1 MRTIKLSQCEVDIK
15 DSLTWGDAEAVQAAM
30 LGSLKVGNVGIN
42 GIDGNALSEG
52 KYKLLEICVVEIREG
67 EKKSKFTREWMN
79 NLSMED
85 GDALYSEV
93 EKLQKKTAK

>member
-1 MRTIKLSQCEVDIK
+1 MRTIKLSNCEVDIK
-15 DSLTWGDAEAVQAAM
+15 ETLTWGDAESVKSAM
-30 LGSLKVGNVGIN
+30 LTSLKVGNAGIA
-42 GIDGNALSEG
+42 GIEGTALSEG
-52 KYKLLEICVVEIREG
+52 KYRLLEICIIEIREG
-67 EKKSKFTREWMN
+67 EKKFGFTREWMN